1 MNKKDN
7 QYESDR
13 LSKIDKAENQEGYP
27 LYPKSEDIYETFE
40 KESEI
45 NPADISNTKT
55 SRSSN
60 ALRQQALDK
69 KHNLSGK
76 DLDVPGSELDDA
88 QEDIGNEDEE
98 NNYYSLSEDNQDIES
113 VITNQLKTRIMLSK
127 AKTLGKFKLRGKDGE
142 IGSVKEFYFDRI

>member
-13 LSKIDKAENQEGYP
+13 LSKIDKDENQEGYP
-27 LYPKSEDIYETFE
+27 LYPKNEDIYETFE

-98 NNYYSLSEDNQDIES
+98 NNYYSLSEDN
-113 VITNQLKTRIMLSK
+113 
-127 AKTLGKFKLRGKDGE
+127 
-142 IGSVKEFYFDRI
+142 